1 MSYANPDAVV
11 TTEWLAAHL
20 DDPKLRVVDG
30 TSFLPNVPR
39 DARAEYEVKH
49 IPGAVLIDIEEV
61 SDHSTPL
68 PHMLPS
74 PEQFAKQV
82 GALGIGDEHMVVV
95 YDSMGVRTSPRVW
108 WMFRVFGHDDVAVLD
123 GGLPKWEAE
132 SRPLASGNG
141 TPPPAVFT
149 PRFRPEMVRNIEQM
163 LAIQKNRS
171 EQVLDARPGGRYAGV
186 DPEPRPGLPSGHMPW
201 SVSMP
206 VELFVGSDGEVLPAD
221 TLRTNFAAAGVD
233 IARPVA
239 TSCGSGVAACTASLA
254 LYLLGHRNAP
264 VYDGSWTEWA
274 GRDNTE
280 IAP

>member
-11 TTEWLAAHL
+11 STDWLAAHL
-20 DDPKLRVVDG
+20 DDSAVRVVDG

-39 DARAEYEVKH
+39 DARAEFEVKH

-61 SDHSTPL
+61 SDHGNPL

-74 PEQFAKQV
+74 AEQFAEQV
-82 GALGIGDEHMVVV
+82 AMLGIGDAHRVIV

-141 TPPPAVFT
+141 SHPPASFT
-149 PRFRPEMVRNIEQM
+149 ARLRPEMVRDIAQM
-163 LAIQKNRS
+163 IAIQKDHS
-171 EQVLDARPGGRYAGV
+171 AQVVDARPKGRFDGI
-186 DPEPRPGLPSGHMPW
+186 DDEPRPGLPSGHMPW
-201 SVSMP
+201 SVNMP
-206 VELFVGSDGEVLPAD
+206 VELFVDGHGSILPAATIRD
-221 TLRTNFAAAGVD
+221 NFAAAGVD
-233 IARPVA
+233 IAKPIA
-239 TSCGSGVAACTASLA
+239 TTCGSGVAACTASFA
-254 LYLLGHRNAP
+254 LYLVGHGIAP

-274 GRDNTE
+274 GRDDTE
-280 IAP
+280 IAR

>member
-20 DDPKLRVVDG
+20 DDPDLRVVDG

-39 DARAEYEVKH
+39 NARAEYEVKH

-61 SDHSTPL
+61 SNHGSPL

-74 PEQFAKQV
+74 AEQFARQV
-82 GALGIGDEHMVVV
+82 GALGIGNEHMVVI

-108 WMFRVFGHDDVAVLD
+108 WMFRVFGHDRVAVLD
-123 GGLPKWEAE
+123 GGLPKWESE

-141 TPPPAVFT
+141 TPQPAAFNA
-149 PRFRPEMVRNIEQM
+149 RFRPEMVRDIDQM
-163 LAIQKNRS
+163 LSIQKDRS
-171 EQVLDARPGGRYAGV
+171 EQVLDARPGGRYAGT
-186 DPEPRPGLPSGHMPW
+186 DAEPRPGLPSGHMPW

-206 VELFVGSDGEVLPAD
+206 VELFVGADGEVLPAD
-221 TLRTNFAAAGVD
+221 TLRANFAAAGVD
-233 IARPVA
+233 TGKPVA
-239 TSCGSGVAACTASLA
+239 TTCGSGVAACTATLA
-254 LYLLGHRNAP
+254 LYLLGQENAP

-274 GRDNTE
+274 GRDDTE

>member
-20 DDPKLRVVDG
+20 DDPDLRVVDG

-61 SDHSTPL
+61 SDHGNPL

-74 PEQFAKQV
+74 PEQFAEQV
-82 GALGIGDEHMVVV
+82 GALGIGDGHEVVI

-108 WMFRVFGHDDVAVLD
+108 WMFRVFGHDNVAVLD

-141 TPPPAVFT
+141 APAPAAFT
-149 PRFRPEMVRNIEQM
+149 PRFRPDMVRGIDQM
-163 LAIQKNRS
+163 LAIQRDRS
-171 EQVLDARPGGRYAGV
+171 EQVLDARPAGRFNGTDA
-186 DPEPRPGLPSGHMPW
+186 EPRPGLPSGHMLW

-206 VELFVGSDGEVLPAD
+206 VELFVDANGSILPAE
-221 TLRTNFAAAGVD
+221 TINANLAAAGID
-233 IARPVA
+233 AGKPVA
-239 TSCGSGVAACTASLA
+239 TTCGSGVAACTASLA
-254 LYLLGHRNAP
+254 LYLLGHENAP

-274 GRDNTE
+274 SRDDTE
-280 IAP
+280 IAS

>member
-20 DDPKLRVVDG
+20 DDPDLRVVDG

-39 DARAEYEVKH
+39 NARAEYEVKH

-61 SDHSTPL
+61 SDRNSPL

-74 PEQFAKQV
+74 PEQFARQV
-82 GALGIGDEHMVVV
+82 GALGIGDGDKVVV

-108 WMFRVFGHDDVAVLD
+108 WMFRVFGHDSVAVLD

-132 SRPLASGNG
+132 GRPLASGNG
-141 TPPPAVFT
+141 TPRPATFA
-149 PRFRPEMVRNIEQM
+149 PRFRPEMVRSLDQM
-163 LAIQKNRS
+163 RAIQKDRS
-171 EQVLDARPGGRYAGV
+171 EQVLDARPGGRFTGA

-206 VELFVGSDGEVLPAD
+206 VELFVGAEGEMLPAE
-221 TLRTNFAAAGVD
+221 TIRANFAAAGID
-233 IARPVA
+233 TGKPVA
-239 TSCGSGVAACTASLA
+239 TTCGSGVAACTASLA
-254 LYLLGHRNAP
+254 LYLLGHENAP

-274 GRDNTE
+274 GRDDTE
-280 IAP
+280 IAS

>member
-11 TTEWLAAHL
+11 TTEWLAEHL
-20 DDPKLRVVDG
+20 DDPDLRVVDG

-39 DARAEYEVKH
+39 NARAEYEVKH

-61 SDHSTPL
+61 SDHGSPL

-74 PEQFAKQV
+74 AEQFARQV
-82 GALGIGDEHMVVV
+82 GALGIGNEHMVVI

-108 WMFRVFGHDDVAVLD
+108 WMFRVFGHDRVAVLD
-123 GGLPKWEAE
+123 GGLPKWESE

-141 TPPPAVFT
+141 TPPPAVFNA
-149 PRFRPEMVRNIEQM
+149 RFRPEMVRDIGQM
-163 LAIQKNRS
+163 LAIQKDRS
-171 EQVLDARPGGRYAGV
+171 EQVLDARPGGRYAGT
-186 DPEPRPGLPSGHMPW
+186 DAEPRPGLPSGHMPW

-206 VELFVGSDGEVLPAD
+206 VELFVGADGEVLPAD
-221 TLRTNFAAAGVD
+221 TLRANFAAAGVD
-233 IARPVA
+233 TDKPVA
-239 TSCGSGVAACTASLA
+239 TTCGSGVAACTATLA
-254 LYLLGHRNAP
+254 LYLLGHENAP

-274 GRDNTE
+274 GRDDTE